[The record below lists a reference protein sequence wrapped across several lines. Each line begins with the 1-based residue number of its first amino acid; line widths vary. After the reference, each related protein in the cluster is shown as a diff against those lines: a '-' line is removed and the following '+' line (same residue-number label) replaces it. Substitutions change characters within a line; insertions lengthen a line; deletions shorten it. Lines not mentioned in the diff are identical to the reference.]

1 MLYISIYSTE
11 NSMKPLALIATL
23 ALIASSALAVP
34 RPISCVDTTID
45 NPPIDKAST
54 AQCSPRPDGGQTC
67 RSYWLNSGNLASES
81 QRDAQGR
88 EQGISKTYYSNGSLK
103 TTTAYQNGKKHGIAQ
118 SYAVDGTL
126 QATTH
131 YCQDTECAPAQK

>member
-1 MLYISIYSTE
+1 
-11 NSMKPLALIATL
+11 MKPLALIATL
-23 ALIASSALAVP
+23 ALIASSALADP

-81 QRDAQGR
+81 QRDAQRR

-118 SYAVDGTL
+118 SYAADGTL

>member
-1 MLYISIYSTE
+1 
-11 NSMKPLALIATL
+11 MKPLALIATL
-23 ALIASSALAVP
+23 ALIASPALAEP
-34 RPISCVDTTID
+34 RPISCVDTSID
-45 NPPIDKAST
+45 NPPIDKASS

-103 TTTAYQNGKKHGIAQ
+103 TTTA
-118 SYAVDGTL
+118 
-126 QATTH
+126 
-131 YCQDTECAPAQK
+131 APAAQQWTHPSKATPAPEASAPASK

>member
-1 MLYISIYSTE
+1 
-11 NSMKPLALIATL
+11 MKPLVLIATL
-23 ALIASSALAVP
+23 ALIASSALADP

-54 AQCSPRPDGGQTC
+54 AQCGPRPDGGQTC

-118 SYAVDGTL
+118 SYAADGTL

>member
-1 MLYISIYSTE
+1 
-11 NSMKPLALIATL
+11 MKPLALIATL
-23 ALIASSALAVP
+23 TLIASSALANP

-103 TTTAYQNGKKHGIAQ
+103 PTTAYQNGKQHGTAQ
-118 SYAVDGTL
+118 SYAADGTL

>member
-23 ALIASSALAVP
+23 TLIASSALADP

-81 QRDAQGR
+81 QRDDQGR

-118 SYAVDGTL
+118 SYAADGTL